1 MTFLEFLKKQAH
13 NSANFL
19 VGAILLLSVLLL
31 PEATFGRW
39 LQIILGILSVIMVA
53 LKTWKFIKMGIFHF
67 TFEDAYIFL
76 SAVVILTLVVW
87 LPDYVFGLSV
97 KIAFGIAGLV
107 FMLISVINFLTH
119 IKELQT
125 SSNNQKDEKQ

>member
-1 MTFLEFLKKQAH
+1 
-13 NSANFL
+13 
-19 VGAILLLSVLLL
+19 
-31 PEATFGRW
+31 
-39 LQIILGILSVIMVA
+39 
-53 LKTWKFIKMGIFHF
+53 MGIFHF

>member
-1 MTFLEFLKKQAH
+1 MTFLEFVKKQAH
-13 NSANFL
+13 NSLNFII
-19 VGAILLLSVLLL
+19 GATLLLSVLLL

-39 LQIILGILSVIMVA
+39 LQIILGILSVIMVG
-53 LKTWKFIKMGIFHF
+53 LKTWKFIKQGILHF

-87 LPDYVFGLSV
+87 LPDYIFGLSV

-107 FMLISVINFLTH
+107 LIVIAVINFLAH
-119 IKELQT
+119 IKEYRKSQG
-125 SSNNQKDEKQ
+125 